1 VVAHTGA
8 TSRRDELPPSAR
20 MLAALDA
27 SWCGYMNVTKRSGGS
42 SVAYLTAVVEQLKK
56 LTYIAH

>member
-1 VVAHTGA
+1 MAHTGA

-27 SWCGYMNVTKRSGGS
+27 SWCGYMNVTKRSGDLLSRTSLLLS
-42 SVAYLTAVVEQLKK
+42 SS
-56 LTYIAH
+56 